1 MKKNP
6 LEWVVFG
13 LSVLLIV
20 SLLGYLG
27 VNAFSYQDT
36 PPDLR
41 VKVLQEQDKLNRNI
55 YKVELTNL
63 GEQTAENVMVE
74 VTLLQNNAETERAE
88 TLYPLAP
95 KESKQEA
102 WVTFRA
108 SKQAGQQVKVHILGY
123 NKP

>member
-74 VTLLQNNAETERAE
+74 VTLLQSNAETERSE

-108 SKQAGQQVKVHILGY
+108 AKQPGQQVKVHILGY